1 MSARFKTGAANR
13 PRVLDMDPLQT
24 LLDHPFHDQHAT
36 PCPLGASGQPAHGE
50 ALLRA
55 FAGASPAWVDGLM
68 ALRNRVVSRLG
79 LKTGPMSPAA
89 ADPATLDLR
98 VGQTLGLFRILH
110 TAPGCAVIGENDRHL
125 DFRIVI
131 QHQAPADGPARLVVG
146 TGVRPHNLLG
156 WAYLAAVWPAHWVI
170 SKVMVRRVAQA
181 LGGVTRSPLGS

>member
-1 MSARFKTGAANR
+1 MN
-13 PRVLDMDPLQT
+13 PLQT
-24 LLDHPFHDQHAT
+24 LLDHPFHDQHTA
-36 PCPLGASGQPAHGE
+36 PCPLGADGQPAHGE

-79 LKTGPMSPAA
+79 LKTGPMPSAPAN
-89 ADPATLDLR
+89 PATLDLR

-131 QHQAPADGPARLVVG
+131 QHQAPADGPPRLVVG
-146 TGVRPHNLLG
+146 TGVRPHNAWG
-156 WAYLAAVWPAHWVI
+156 WVYLAAVWPAHWVI

-181 LGGVTRSPLGS
+181 LGGVIRSPLGS